1 MLQFIDSTRSL
12 SNLANNLS
20 EGLHKIKCKLGQDD
34 KNLKHVELNISI
46 TTVFMNTQTLKMI

>member
-20 EGLHKIKCKLGQDD
+20 EGLHKIKCKLGHDN

-46 TTVFMNTQTLKMI
+46 TTVFTNTQTLKMI